1 VKLIQRKPDPDIQRI
16 VDGWP
21 RRLDASK
28 AESLGFRA
36 ETSFAEIIQT
46 HLEDE
51 CGGVLPYRRSVGN
64 A

>member
-1 VKLIQRKPDPDIQRI
+1 LIQRQLDPDIQRI

-51 CGGVLPYRRSVGN
+51 CGGVLSYRRNVGN